1 MTFLLMRNLK
11 LFPEPQMRWMMSFP
25 VASSGDLTTEATEN
39 AEGDQRAVVVEIEN
53 ISFYPISV
61 GHFKTSKSR
70 A

>member
-1 MTFLLMRNLK
+1 MI
-11 LFPEPQMRWMMSFP
+11 SFP
-25 VASSGDLTTEATEN
+25 VVSSGDLTTEATEN
-39 AEGDQRAVVVEIEN
+39 AEGDKRAVVVEIEN